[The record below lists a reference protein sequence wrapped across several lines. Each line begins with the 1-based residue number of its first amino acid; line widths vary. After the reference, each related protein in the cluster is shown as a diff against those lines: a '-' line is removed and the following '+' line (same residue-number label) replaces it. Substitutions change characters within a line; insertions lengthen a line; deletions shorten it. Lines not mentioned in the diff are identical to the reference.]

1 MHSRWQRGDPYDP
14 QKASVAMCAAW
25 NSGEPLPFLILFA
38 VTQLPRPSVLLT
50 HLLPLP
56 SRSRGG
62 DALQICNRGRP
73 RLRSPG
79 WINKR
84 RSRRSRSNL
93 NPFKMAL
100 VKTEELV
107 CFSAAQLGLDAH
119 FVATIRARLRLRW
132 RKSLDG
138 LASARTPNLETVP
151 WSPLK
156 NGPRS

>member
-1 MHSRWQRGDPYDP
+1 
-14 QKASVAMCAAW
+14 
-25 NSGEPLPFLILFA
+25 
-38 VTQLPRPSVLLT
+38 
-50 HLLPLP
+50 
-56 SRSRGG
+56 
-62 DALQICNRGRP
+62 
-73 RLRSPG
+73 
-79 WINKR
+79 
-84 RSRRSRSNL
+84 
-93 NPFKMAL
+93 MAL